1 MQGRIWQM
9 VQGRNK
15 SKTENKIL
23 SRFEGGERGG
33 FGMGAMKKAQGRLGW
48 GAKDFAAEVAWRG
61 SEAAGIGGV
70 WETSESGKDCPGK
83 CQKKS

>member
-1 MQGRIWQM
+1 MSFYIPLYCLSNHNNYLDDMQG
-9 VQGRNK
+9 K
-15 SKTENKIL
+15 
-23 SRFEGGERGG
+23 
-33 FGMGAMKKAQGRLGW
+33 
-48 GAKDFAAEVAWRG
+48 KDFAAEVAWRG